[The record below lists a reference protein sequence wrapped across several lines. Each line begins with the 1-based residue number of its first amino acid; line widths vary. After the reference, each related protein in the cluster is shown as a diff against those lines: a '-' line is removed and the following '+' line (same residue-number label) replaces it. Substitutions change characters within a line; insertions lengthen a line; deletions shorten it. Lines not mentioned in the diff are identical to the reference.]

1 MRTVFTNSMCAHVWA
16 QLKQPHGRSGSM
28 KFDGAV
34 AYSYST
40 PVAHIITP
48 KGRAAVALFVPNS
61 WGVTTAG
68 HISEYRSAANQYP
81 QFIVPDIFPHYD
93 ARKVRDEAP
102 DATLHASNI
111 AYLVAE
117 YIKERDALLRCPAES
132 WRLGDDRAE
141 QALMKLSHALH
152 LYEDAFGLPHSDAL
166 HWLSDA
172 QKIRERRDR
181 LLNDPKRAAKRAASA
196 AARERA
202 EEKKQAQRIEQ
213 RRLDALGAADR
224 VAAWI
229 AGQDVRLHYGDLNPM
244 VGPLLRIRGDN
255 VETSMGASVPL
266 EHARRVLRFWSRLR
280 DAGMEYDGNSATGR
294 GPLEDV
300 TLGHFRLNSIDAQ
313 GNVRAGCH
321 RITAAEV
328 GRLYTVVF
336 PGSVVVTDTT
346 TGEQRC
352 EGSERMGDEGCPH
365 HS

>member
-34 AYSYST
+34 AYSYQT

-81 QFIVPDIFPHYD
+81 QFIVPDVFPHYD

-111 AYLVAE
+111 VYLVAE

-181 LLNDPKRAAKRAASA
+181 LLNDPKRAAKRAKGAEQ
-196 AARERA
+196 RERA
-202 EEKKQAQRIEQ
+202 KERAAEKAAEQ
-213 RRLDALGAADR
+213 RRVDALEGAERLAMWR
-224 VAAWI
+224 
-229 AGQDVRLHYGDLNPM
+229 AGADVRLNYGDVPRDQ
-244 VGPLLRIRGDN
+244 GALLRLRGDK
-255 VETSMGASVPL
+255 VETTMGAEAPATHVRMALEFYKRVRTGAEPRTYERDRTGASASV
-266 EHARRVLRFWSRLR
+266 R
-280 DAGMEYDGNSATGR
+280 
-294 GPLEDV
+294 
-300 TLGHFRLNSIDAQ
+300 LGHFALDSIEDN
-313 GNVRAGCH
+313 GDVRAGCH
-321 RITAAEV
+321 YIKAAEIAALA
-328 GRLYTVVF
+328 GVF
-336 PGSVVVTDTT
+336 GI
-346 TGEQRC
+346 
-352 EGSERMGDEGCPH
+352 
-365 HS
+365 